1 MFMYLPFQN
10 VHSPQEAPD
19 YYINQYPSINNLQ
32 RRTLAGMLSFLMF
45 GAINLKVLQLAR
57 IIWKQF

>member
-32 RRTLAGMLSFLMF
+32 RRILAGMISFVMLV
-45 GAINLKVLQLAR
+45 AAVLQLAR
-57 IIWKQF
+57 ILWGPF

>member
-32 RRTLAGMLSFLMF
+32 RRILAGMISFVMLV
-45 GAINLKVLQLAR
+45 ASVLQLAR
-57 IIWKQF
+57 ILWGQF